1 LFVTDEEAAE
11 IYARACRSWYG
22 AKAKSV
28 VKAKIRALRAKGD
41 HKGAAVWKRV
51 QQALE
56 RKEQDPTAKVGGPRK
71 SPDPSA
77 PSGDRGT

>member
-11 IYARACRSWYG
+11 IYANACRSWYG

-41 HKGAAVWKRV
+41 HKGVVAWKRV

-56 RKEQDPTAKVGGPRK
+56 RKERNPTANVGGPR
-71 SPDPSA
+71 SA
-77 PSGDRGT
+77 QGGDREP